1 MSRFNYN
8 IFNKFDEFIKKNINP
23 RLYYLLLTPLLFI
36 GNNKLLPLL
45 PVISSAFSIFLVYNL
60 GLFNENENKKD
71 EEASDEETSD
81 EEASH
86 EETSDEEEDEEASDE
101 EVEEEDDEASDEEEG
116 DEEDDEE
123 DDEEEEIEDN
133 QDEEEDS
140 NCLNCNCNKEYINN
154 DNNCKEEKDGDCY
167 LIILTVKNKTQKF
180 ILTNELITTYKSK
193 LIELGSIKLDSTNIN
208 LIVLEIDV
216 SEDDI
221 EQIKQ
226 DNELY
231 DYATFDDTLN
241 ILEDVKLECIWR
253 RYKHILSENE
263 YKDNTY
269 TIL

>member
-1 MSRFNYN
+1 MVLSYY
-8 IFNKFDEFIKKNINP
+8 NKFDDFSIKNTNP
-23 RLYYLLLTPLLFI
+23 RLYCLLLTPLLFI

-60 GLFNENENKKD
+60 SLFNENENKED
-71 EEASDEETSD
+71 EEASD

-86 EETSDEEEDEEASDE
+86 EETSDEEDDDEETSDEEDDDEEASDE
-101 EVEEEDDEASDEEEG
+101 EDEEEA
-116 DEEDDEE
+116 
-123 DDEEEEIEDN
+123 
-133 QDEEEDS
+133 QASDEEEDS

-154 DNNCKEEKDGDCY
+154 DNNCKEEKNGDCY
-167 LIILTVKNKTQKF
+167 LIILTVKNTTQQF
-180 ILTNELITTYKSK
+180 ILTTTNELITTYKSK

>member
-1 MSRFNYN
+1 MSRFNYS

-60 GLFNENENKKD
+60 SLFSENENKEDKEEDEESSD

-81 EEASH
+81 EE
-86 EETSDEEEDEEASDE
+86 TSDEEDDEEAQASDEEDEEEEDEEDE
-101 EVEEEDDEASDEEEG
+101 

-123 DDEEEEIEDN
+123 DEEE
-133 QDEEEDS
+133 QASDEEEDS

-167 LIILTVKNKTQKF
+167 LIILTVKNTNHKY
-180 ILTNELITTYKSK
+180 ILTTTNELITTYTFK
-193 LIELGSIKLDSTNIN
+193 LIELGSIKLESTNIN

-221 EQIKQ
+221 KQIKLN
-226 DNELY
+226 NELY
-231 DYATFDDTLN
+231 EYTTFDDTLN